1 MTSTRKALIAAAVA
15 VLLSGGLIFWQV
27 KARKAAAV
35 NLSAEDMALIA
46 EDQPPQL
53 RTRLASDEAARK
65 DFAKDVQRLL
75 AVAEE
80 AHVHG
85 VDNTPEVKRQLEF
98 QRVSVLAQNYF
109 EQQGQN
115 SPDIPDKDVDEFF
128 KEPGSQEKFD
138 QIINDAKK
146 KDPQL
151 ASQQIPPE
159 QMAMLKQ
166 RIGRIYLG
174 ERKAVAAGL
183 DKKPAVKLQIQ
194 LQQARVL
201 AETYA
206 VDQLRDKMKATDDE
220 VNAYIASHPDLDTEK
235 QQRAK
240 AEEVLKRARAGED
253 FAKLAKEF
261 SIDGS
266 KEKGGDLGWFGHG
279 QMIPEFEQAA
289 AALKPGGISDVVKT
303 KFGFHI
309 IKLEERRTQNNKD
322 GKPEEQWH
330 ARHILIGAQAGGDNP
345 LAPPQTSRDKARSVV
360 EQEKAKKVLD
370 DIVQRSHVTVAEN
383 YQVKMPEQQP
393 PQGLPPGFAPG
404 PPPGTEEPDEAAPA
418 PAKPKAGQPAS
429 KAPPK
434 KGK

>member
-1 MTSTRKALIAAAVA
+1 LTSTRKALIAAAIA

-27 KARKAAAV
+27 KARRSAAV

-53 RTRLASDEAARK
+53 RARLANDEAARK
-65 DFAKDVQRLL
+65 DFAQDVRRLL

-85 VDNTPEVKRQLEF
+85 VDNTPEMKRQLEF
-98 QRVSVLAQNYF
+98 QRVSVMAQNYF
-109 EQQGQN
+109 EQQGEN
-115 SPDIPDKDVDEFF
+115 GPDIPDKEVDDFF
-128 KEPGSQEKFD
+128 KEPGNQEKFD

-151 ASQQIPPE
+151 ASQPIPPE

-166 RIGRIYLG
+166 RVGRIYLG
-174 ERKAVAAGL
+174 ERKAAAAGL
-183 DKKPAVKLQIQ
+183 DKKPGIRLQTL

-206 VDQLRDKMKATDDE
+206 VEQLRDKMKATDDE

-240 AEEVLKRARAGED
+240 AEEVLKRVRTGED

-289 AALKPGGISDVVKT
+289 AALKPGDISDVVKT

-309 IKLEERRTQNNKD
+309 IKLEERRTQNNKE

-330 ARHILIGAQAGGDNP
+330 ARHILIGEQASAANP
-345 LAPPQTSRDKARSVV
+345 FAPPQTSRDKARSAV

-370 DIVQRSHVTVAEN
+370 DIVQRSHVTVADK
-383 YQVKMPEQQP
+383 YDVKAPEPQP
-393 PQGLPPGFAPG
+393 AQGLPPGFAPG
-404 PPPGTEEPDEAAPA
+404 PQPGTEEPEEAAPT

-429 KAPPK
+429 KAPRK

>member
-1 MTSTRKALIAAAVA
+1 LTSTKKALIAALIA

-27 KARKAAAV
+27 KARKSAAV
-35 NLSAEDMALIA
+35 NLSAEDMTLIA

-65 DFAKDVQRLL
+65 DFARDVQRLL

-85 VDNTPEVKRQLEF
+85 IDNTPEMKRQLEF

-115 SPDIPDKDVDEFF
+115 GPDIPDKEVDDFF
-128 KEPGSQEKFD
+128 KEPGNQEKFD

-146 KDPQL
+146 KDPQF

-159 QMAMLKQ
+159 QMAQLKQ

-174 ERKAVAAGL
+174 ERKAAAAGL
-183 DKKPAVKLQIQ
+183 DKKPAIRLQTM
-194 LQQARVL
+194 LQQARVM

-206 VDQLRDKMKATDDE
+206 VDHLRDKMKATDEE

-240 AEEVLKRARAGED
+240 AEDVLKRARAGED

-289 AALKPGGISDVVKT
+289 AALKPGEISDVVKT

-309 IKLEERRTQNNKD
+309 IKLEEKRTQNDKE

-330 ARHILIGAQAGGDNP
+330 ARHILIAAQAGSDNP
-345 LAPPQTSRDKARSVV
+345 MAPPQTSRDKARSAV

-383 YQVKMPEQQP
+383 FQVKMPEQQP
-393 PQGLPPGFAPG
+393 AQALPPGLA
-404 PPPGTEEPDEAAPA
+404 PPGTEEPDEAAPA
-418 PAKPKAGQPAS
+418 PAKPKAVQPAS
-429 KAPPK
+429 KAPSK